1 MWGET
6 ISALLKFGLLA
17 EVSHPQRD
25 LPLLIHLECSPILF
39 LYTSDNYCI
48 CVFILFITY
57 LFNYLHEVFTNTL
70 PTLLV
75 IATT

>member
-1 MWGET
+1 MWRET
-6 ISALLKFGLLA
+6 ISALKFGLLA

-25 LPLLIHLECSPILF
+25 VPILINLEWSPILF

-57 LFNYLHEVFTNTL
+57 LFNYLHQVFTNTS
-70 PTLLV
+70 PTLLD
-75 IATT
+75 IAAT